1 MVIMNSAT
9 ARLSA
14 RRRRSLFSPVK
25 GTDIMQLSPKRY
37 LTLRGRQNIRFTNSA
52 PAILSLARST
62 RQDSRRGKRTRLP
75 RRVWSHSI
83 LCWVENSNPGRPA
96 HRLLQKQR
104 VYSDKRLISTQM
116 VALNKIRH
124 GGVGIAWA
132 KCGRKKTASEMAVNK
147 CLHG

>member
-1 MVIMNSAT
+1 
-9 ARLSA
+9 
-14 RRRRSLFSPVK
+14 
-25 GTDIMQLSPKRY
+25 MQLSPKWY

-62 RQDSRRGKRTRLP
+62 RQDSRRRKRTRLP

-132 KCGRKKTASEMAVNK
+132 KCGQGTGEKKTASEMAVNK

>member
-14 RRRRSLFSPVK
+14 RRRRSLFSRVK

-62 RQDSRRGKRTRLP
+62 RQDSRRRKRTRLP
-75 RRVWSHSI
+75 GRVWSHSI

-124 GGVGIAWA
+124 GGVGIAWV
-132 KCGRKKTASEMAVNK
+132 KCEQGTGEKKPPVK
-147 CLHG
+147 WR